1 MANTVFANKVLESK
15 LADLLDTHLDMNQFL
30 TIDRDLAENAGMTK
44 TVNVYTF
51 TGDVE
56 DLDMGDGNEETLEV
70 GFSGTNY
77 TVGVTQGRFAYYD
90 EEAMKDPQI
99 VDMGLKA
106 IADKMTND
114 LTAKAIDAMD
124 DATLEQEGDWDF
136 DHIVDAIAKYPYE
149 EEGGLFILINPAQLA
164 DLRKNLGTSLQY
176 AEAFARSGYIG
187 SVCGVPVYVS
197 KAVTS
202 GTGYL
207 AHKEAV
213 KCFVKKGV
221 EIEQERDANTRKNT
235 IYGRKVMLV
244 ALVDAT
250 RIVKLSTESSP
261 SL

>member
-1 MANTVFANKVLESK
+1 M
-15 LADLLDTHLDMNQFL
+15 
-30 TIDRDLAENAGMTK
+30 
-44 TVNVYTF
+44 
-51 TGDVE
+51 
-56 DLDMGDGNEETLEV
+56 
-70 GFSGTNY
+70 
-77 TVGVTQGRFAYYD
+77 
-90 EEAMKDPQI
+90 
-99 VDMGLKA
+99 
-106 IADKMTND
+106 
-114 LTAKAIDAMD
+114 
-124 DATLEQEGDWDF
+124 
-136 DHIVDAIAKYPYE
+136 
-149 EEGGLFILINPAQLA
+149 FILINPAQLA

-197 KAVTS
+197 KAITS

-207 AHKEAV
+207 AHKSAV

-221 EIEQERDANTRKNT
+221 EIEQDREPNTRKNT